1 MTVKKLQFHPLDP
14 ERKIGTVCEVGPAH
28 VRANLPH
35 AAGIEAK
42 WMHGGRVLGGQVGEF
57 VAIDCGPVA
66 ILGRVL
72 SIKLPER
79 ERLAVE
85 PTMERAPEAHP
96 IGHIQLL
103 TTIDLID
110 GKVRGGIAEHPRL
123 GSSVH
128 SAPQD
133 LIKWIAEAGSKKTD
147 TSNISMSIATLPEHD
162 GSHVSFIPEVL
173 LGRHC
178 AVLGTTG
185 GGKSWTVARI
195 LEEALRFNSKLLL
208 IDPTGEFHTLQ
219 RPSVRH
225 AHIGNDASPS
235 PTFSAEVVV
244 PYTSMKES
252 DLVALFRP
260 SYQSQAP
267 KLRAAMRTLK
277 LVRLMGT
284 SLGTSTIFRKA
295 DQPRATYEAG
305 MRQHANLIEGGGCD
319 FDVRHL
325 PQQIEE
331 ECVWP
336 TGKGY
341 SGAANNWGSTEE
353 SSRSHCLPL
362 ITRISDMITAPELAC
377 IFTPAGKPTLNQT
390 ITDFMASATERL
402 LRVSMK
408 EVSFAFNARE
418 IVANTVGRHLL
429 ELARGG
435 KFRKSPLVVVLDE
448 AHQFLNKSIGD
459 EYMRQQL
466 DAFDL
471 IAKEGRKYGLTMCMA
486 TQRPR
491 DIPDGVLS
499 QMGTLVVHRLI
510 NDQDREV
517 VERAS
522 GDLDRSAAAFLPTL
536 GPGQAVL
543 VGVDF
548 PVPLVIQIQQP
559 TARPDSKGPDYQ
571 RFWSAPP
578 APPAPPASWFPI
590 PTTTPQA
597 PSASSGDDPPF

>member
-1 MTVKKLQFHPLDP
+1 MTAKKLQFHPLDP

-28 VRANLPH
+28 IRANLPR
-35 AAGIEAK
+35 AAGVEAT

-85 PTMERAPEAHP
+85 PTMGSAPEPHP

-103 TTIDLID
+103 TTIDLIE
-110 GKVRGGIAEHPRL
+110 GRVRGGIAEHPRL
-123 GSSVH
+123 GASVH
-128 SAPQD
+128 SAPLD

-147 TSNISMSIATLPEHD
+147 TSKVSMSIATLPDHG
-162 GSHVSFIPEVL
+162 GSPVSFIPEVL

-178 AVLGTTG
+178 AILGTTG
-185 GGKSWTVARI
+185 GGKSWTVSRL
-195 LEEALRFNSKLLL
+195 LEEALKFNSKVLLV
-208 IDPTGEFHTLQ
+208 DPTGEFHTLQ
-219 RPSVRH
+219 GASIDHV
-225 AHIGNDASPS
+225 HIGNDTSPS
-235 PTFSAEVVV
+235 PASSVEVAV

-252 DLVALFRP
+252 DLVVLFRP

-267 KLRAAMRTLK
+267 KLRAAMKTLK
-277 LVRLMGT
+277 LVRLAGQA
-284 SLGTSTIFRKA
+284 LGTTTFYRKLK
-295 DQPRATYEAG
+295 QIRAPYETARRRYASLVENG
-305 MRQHANLIEGGGCD
+305 SCD
-319 FDVRHL
+319 FDITHL
-325 PQQIEE
+325 SQQIEE
-331 ECVWP
+331 ECVFP
-336 TGKGY
+336 NGFD
-341 SGAANNWGSTEE
+341 GAANCWGGLEE
-353 SSRSHCLPL
+353 ASRSHCLPL
-362 ITRISDMITAPELAC
+362 ITRITDMITASELAC
-377 IFTPAGKPTLNQT
+377 IFAPASKPTLNQT
-390 ITDFMASATERL
+390 ISDFMASTTGRL

-418 IVANTVGRHLL
+418 IVANTIGRHLL

-435 KFRKSPLVVVLDE
+435 KFRKSPLVIVLDE

-471 IAKEGRKYGLTMCMA
+471 IAKEGRKYGLTMVMA

-499 QMGTLVVHRLI
+499 QMGTLIVHRLI

-559 TARPDSKGPDYQ
+559 SARPDSKGPDYQ
-571 RFWSAPP
+571 HFWSSPP
-578 APPAPPASWFPI
+578 APQLTAPTAG
-590 PTTTPQA
+590 PQVA
-597 PSASSGDDPPF
+597 PDPGDDEPPF